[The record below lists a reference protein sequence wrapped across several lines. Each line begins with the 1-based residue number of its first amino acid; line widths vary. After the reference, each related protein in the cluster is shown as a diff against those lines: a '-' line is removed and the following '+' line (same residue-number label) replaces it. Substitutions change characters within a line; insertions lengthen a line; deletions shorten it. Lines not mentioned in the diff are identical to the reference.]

1 MRSLSVKLIGAFA
14 LVILAGAV
22 ITYVVAART
31 VARQFTLFVSRSQ
44 QLRAESWAPLFADY
58 YAQTGDWAGVET
70 LLAVLPSATTP
81 SGMMGQGRGRGPMHG
96 QDDPGG
102 QGMMGMDL
110 EADHILLAFM
120 VSNVV

>member
-31 VARQFTLFVSRSQ
+31 VARQFTLFVSRSR

-58 YAQTGDWAGVET
+58 YAQTGNWGGVET
-70 LLAVLPSATTP
+70 LLANLPSATSPIAMWACASAMVLVPTP
-81 SGMMGQGRGRGPMHG
+81 RSFFS
-96 QDDPGG
+96 
-102 QGMMGMDL
+102 
-110 EADHILLAFM
+110 A
-120 VSNVV
+120 